1 MTEDLRMR
9 KEFTEA
15 TAFQNKLQTSRTKID
30 VIDHQ
35 LIDLLGKRMKIAD
48 EIGDLKKK
56 NNVAILQTKRW
67 NSILDTMIAAGAE
80 NNLSKEFITKFLKAI
95 HEESIGHQH
104 KIISE

>member
-1 MTEDLRMR
+1 MTVDLRMR

-15 TAFQNKLQTSRTKID
+15 TAFQNKLQTLRTKID
-30 VIDHQ
+30 VVDHQ

-56 NNVAILQTKRW
+56 NNVAILQSKRW

-80 NNLSKEFITKFLKAI
+80 NNLSKEFITKILKAI
-95 HEESIGHQH
+95 HEESISHQH